1 MLTLRIII
9 LMNELQEV
17 PVMPRLSVLLCTA
30 LALILSTWLPV
41 LASGEKTVI
50 ELWDTVKAPPPPEV
64 KPVTVDPATCA
75 LLVLD
80 IEQRT
85 CNAEARPRCVSSVP
99 AIAAFLHRARA
110 KGMAVVYSLTSVGTP
125 ETILVDVKPKEG
137 EPVVK
142 SSVDKFYNTE
152 LEKVLK
158 DRGIRT
164 VIIAGTAAEGAVLH
178 TATGAAM
185 RGFTVI
191 VAVDGMTSAT
201 PYAEQY
207 TAWHLLN
214 APGTRQKA
222 TLTRFD
228 LIGF

>member
-1 MLTLRIII
+1 MKRVPGSLIIA
-9 LMNELQEV
+9 V
-17 PVMPRLSVLLCTA
+17 VLLA
-30 LALILSTWLPV
+30 MAWLPV
-41 LASGEKTVI
+41 HAAGEKTVI

-64 KPVTVDPATCA
+64 KPVTVDPATSA
-75 LLVLD
+75 FLVLD

-85 CNAEARPRCVSSVP
+85 CNTDARPRCVASVP
-99 AIAAFLHRARA
+99 AIAAFLQKARQ
-110 KGMAVVYSLTSVGTP
+110 KGMLVVYSLTSAGTP
-125 ETILVDVKPKEG
+125 ETILPKVAPLGSET
-137 EPVVK
+137 VVK

-158 DRGIRT
+158 DFGVKT
-164 VIIAGTAAEGAVLH
+164 LIIAGTAAEGAVLH

-185 RGFTVI
+185 RGFAVI
-191 VAVDGMTSAT
+191 VPVDGMSSAT